1 MSSRI
6 TAMDVENQEFSR
18 KMRGYEPE
26 EVRLYL
32 KSVGAEVERLNL
44 ENSELHEKMGKL
56 SKENE
61 EHRKR
66 EQTLQQTLI
75 TAQKMAEDL
84 DRKARGEA
92 DLLMQQA
99 RHQSER
105 VLQESQ
111 DQLARLE
118 AEISRCK
125 LEKELF
131 EKRLRHTVDEHLTLL
146 DQRSD
151 DQANGESHL
160 RVLRTAAKSD
170 VG

>member
-32 KSVGAEVERLNL
+32 KSVGAEMERLNL
-44 ENSELHEKMGKL
+44 ENSELREEQGKL
-56 SKENE
+56 SNENA

-66 EQTLQQTLI
+66 EHTLQQTLI
-75 TAQKMAEDL
+75 TAQKMAEDH

-99 RHQSER
+99 RHRSEHI
-105 VLQESQ
+105 LQESQ

-125 LEKELF
+125 LEKDLF

-146 DQRSD
+146 DQRRD
-151 DQANGESHL
+151 DQARGESHL
-160 RVLRTAAKSD
+160 RVLRTSVESD